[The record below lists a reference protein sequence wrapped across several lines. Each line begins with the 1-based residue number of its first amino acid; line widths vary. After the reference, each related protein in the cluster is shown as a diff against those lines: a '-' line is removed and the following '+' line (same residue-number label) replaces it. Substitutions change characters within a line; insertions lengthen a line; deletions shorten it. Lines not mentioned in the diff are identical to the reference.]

1 MSENRNT
8 TITGT
13 KDEQRYGADPIPS
26 VSLEQNGLLCPV
38 IFEKRNYYGVK
49 EFDGK
54 VVHLYTEPTLQ
65 GTFMTVIP
73 ISPFEYRKK
82 SPTKAKVEIIEDLEW
97 TNFIMTDD
105 WGKKHTIQLHNTL
118 SFEIAYA
125 KKISIE
131 NGLL

>member
-1 MSENRNT
+1 MIQTHSSAG
-8 TITGT
+8 I
-13 KDEQRYGADPIPS
+13 A
-26 VSLEQNGLLCPV
+26 QNPLLCPV

-54 VVHLYTEPTLQ
+54 IIHLFTEPTLQ

-73 ISPFEYRKK
+73 ISPLEYRKK
-82 SPTKAKVEIIEDLEW
+82 NSTKAKVEVIEDLEW

-105 WGKKHTIQLHNTL
+105 WGEKHTIQLHNSL
-118 SFEIAYA
+118 SYEIAYA
-125 KKISIE
+125 KKMSIE

>member
-1 MSENRNT
+1 MIETHLSAG
-8 TITGT
+8 I
-13 KDEQRYGADPIPS
+13 A
-26 VSLEQNGLLCPV
+26 QNPLLCPV

-54 VVHLYTEPTLQ
+54 VINLFTEPTLQ
-65 GTFMTVIP
+65 GTFLTVIP

-82 SPTKAKVEIIEDLEW
+82 SPTKAKVEVIEDLEW

-105 WGKKHTIQLHNTL
+105 WGNKHTIQLHNSL

-125 KKISIE
+125 KKTCIE